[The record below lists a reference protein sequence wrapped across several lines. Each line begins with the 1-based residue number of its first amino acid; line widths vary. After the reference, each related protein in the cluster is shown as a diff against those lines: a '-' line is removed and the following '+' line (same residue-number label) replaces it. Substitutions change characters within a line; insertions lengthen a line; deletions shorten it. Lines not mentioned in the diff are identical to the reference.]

1 MSSKGLSSKGL
12 RSKLWRAVTLAVLG
26 LQTAAAAESTPDSAR
41 QKPVWDFGLGVGAV
55 SFDDYRGAN
64 TTHVYVLPVPYL
76 YYRGRFLR
84 ADRKGL
90 RGKLFAQDWIEL
102 NISADAAPPVRKN
115 AARTG
120 MPDLRSTVEI
130 GPSLDLHLWKSQDER
145 IKFDVRLPLRGVLTV
160 QARPHSIGAVFAPN
174 ASIDIKDIAGFQG
187 WYLGALAGPLFAD
200 HRYHDY
206 FYTVAQ
212 QYATP
217 DRPAYQATAGY
228 SGTEILVALSK
239 RYPSFWVGAY
249 ARHDTLAGAV
259 FESSPLVKTD
269 HYWSAGAGIAW
280 IIRQSNG
287 LVDETDD

>member
-1 MSSKGLSSKGL
+1 LSSK
-12 RSKLWRAVTLAVLG
+12 LWGAAALAALG
-26 LQTAAAAESTPDSAR
+26 LQTAAAIESTPNCAQ

-76 YYRGRFLR
+76 YYRGPFLR

-90 RGKLFAQDWIEL
+90 RGKLFSQDWIEL

-115 AARTG
+115 AARAG

-145 IKFDVRLPLRGVLTV
+145 VKFDVHLPLRGVLTV

-174 ASIDIKDIAGFQG
+174 ASIDVKDVAGFQG

-206 FYTVAQ
+206 FYTVAP

-259 FESSPLVKTD
+259 FESSPLVKTH
-269 HYWSAGAGIAW
+269 HYWSAGAGMAW
-280 IIRQSNG
+280 IIHQSNG